1 MSRRFCHTS
10 RNACDGTNDGAVCAG
25 CSKRHLH
32 MMRLHISAFYTATTR
47 PSGLSPRILHSI
59 SLSRSSITAFRI
71 FRRSQAT
78 ATIRRAARH
87 DSSAARQHCSNFM
100 IMSPCGHAKKYG
112 TAVLYCSNA
121 QVSRNAVSYTAS
133 SSSRAT
139 LIATIRP
146 QPTQGDTISAT
157 AVSANILRSL
167 T

>member
-1 MSRRFCHTS
+1 MSRQFCRMS
-10 RNACDGTNDGAVCAG
+10 RSACDDTSDGAVCAG

-32 MMRLHISAFYTATTR
+32 MMRLHISVSCTATTR
-47 PSGLSPRILHSI
+47 PSGLSPRILQSI
-59 SLSRSSITAFRI
+59 SPSRSSIAAFRI
-71 FRRSQAT
+71 LRRSLAI
-78 ATIRRAARH
+78 ATIRRVARH
-87 DSSAARQHCSNFM
+87 DSSAARQHCSNFT
-100 IMSPCGHAKKYG
+100 IMSPCGHARKYG
-112 TAVLYCSNA
+112 TAVLCCSSA
-121 QVSRNAVSYTAS
+121 RASKVAGSCMAS